1 MRLAEHAGEWIDRT
15 KTLDFS
21 YEGTRYQGFAGDTI
35 TSALWASEV
44 SVLGRS
50 FKYHRP
56 RGVLS
61 LANHDVNVML
71 QDGARINVR
80 ADVTEVIAGANWH
93 SVNTFGGV
101 AGDRARWIGKLAP
114 FLPVGF
120 YYKAFYS
127 KRWFPRWE
135 RMFRNMTGLG
145 QVTLDAPH
153 IRTPKRY
160 GFCDVLVIG
169 AGPSGLSAAL
179 TAAERGAD
187 VVIVDEN
194 ARSGGSGTYQLG
206 GDNARLHTVR
216 ALD

>member
-1 MRLAEHAGEWIDRT
+1 MRLAPHAGEWIDR
-15 KTLDFS
+15 KKKLDFT
-21 YEGTRYQGFAGDTI
+21 YEGRRYQGFAGDTI
-35 TSALWASEV
+35 TGALWASDV
-44 SVLGRS
+44 TVLGRS

-61 LANHDVNVML
+61 LANHDVNVMV

-80 ADVTEVIAGANWH
+80 ADVTELTAAGNWN

-101 AGDRARWIGKLAP
+101 AADRGRWIGKLAP

-135 RMFRNMTGLG
+135 RMFRNMSGLG
-145 QVTLDAPH
+145 KVDFTAPH
-153 IRTPKRY
+153 VRTPKRY

-179 TAAERGAD
+179 AAAAHISSAATSR
-187 VVIVDEN
+187 VI
-194 ARSGGSGTYQLG
+194 
-206 GDNARLHTVR
+206 RLCANSTSRCITIR
-216 ALD
+216 ASA